1 MAGWSQLTMPRDRT
15 IHDST
20 PTFDARIDDG
30 ELPIG
35 RRLARPN
42 AVLSNEKADL
52 MGDVAVIGNAG

>member
-1 MAGWSQLTMPRDRT
+1 MPRDRT